1 MGWAVAQLP
10 SLGQLDGVFALQ
22 LLIEQ
27 HNAGLGLVVLPEQDL
42 LQVFAV
48 EILQSVGEQSEMGLA
63 SPLTPRLEQGS
74 RVIAHNCPI
83 FH

>member
-22 LLIEQ
+22 LLVEQ
-27 HNAGLGLVVLPEQDL
+27 HDAGLGLVVLPEQDL

-48 EILQSVGEQSEMGLA
+48 EVFQPGGEQNEVGLTN
-63 SPLTPRLEQGS
+63 PVTPQHQET
-74 RVIAHNCPI
+74 
-83 FH
+83 